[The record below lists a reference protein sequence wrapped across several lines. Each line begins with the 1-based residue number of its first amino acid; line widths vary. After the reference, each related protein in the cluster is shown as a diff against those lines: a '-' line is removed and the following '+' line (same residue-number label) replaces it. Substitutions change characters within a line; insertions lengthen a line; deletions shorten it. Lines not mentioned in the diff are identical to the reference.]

1 MAKVIHSGDLITL
14 SNDKAYAVFKVIEI
28 GERTFIKTKEVDTK
42 TTMDTH
48 KIANTQNLDKQFEYF
63 EEVFDDKEV
72 NLTRIQD
79 KVAIQKLETL

>member
-42 TTMDTH
+42 TTMDAH

-63 EEVFDDKEV
+63 EEVFDGKEV